1 MIVTIIGIALVLLA
15 VVCLIVYELLEK
27 SESWDNHMPW
37 IILSAFSGIVGII
50 ELVVAIGVII
60 SNNVPIAQERARI
73 QYNVRVEE
81 LASTREAILQIND
94 DYARSVSI
102 TQYNT
107 LVREFK
113 EDIETT
119 QLNLK
124 NPWINWFNNYAY
136 KDFDANIVSYIT
148 TLGE

>member
-1 MIVTIIGIALVLLA
+1 MIVTIIGIVLILLA

-27 SESWDNHMPW
+27 RGIWENHTNW
-37 IILSAFSGIVGII
+37 VILSASSGIVGLIVLTFAVGFI
-50 ELVVAIGVII
+50 L
-60 SNNVPIAQERARI
+60 SNNVPIAQEKARI